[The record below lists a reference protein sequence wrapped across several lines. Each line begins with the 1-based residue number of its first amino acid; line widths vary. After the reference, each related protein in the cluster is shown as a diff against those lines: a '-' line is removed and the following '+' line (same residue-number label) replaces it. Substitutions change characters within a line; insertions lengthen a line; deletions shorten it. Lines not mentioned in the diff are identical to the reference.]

1 MTHKREPAEPSPYEL
16 EIRPEPP
23 APVRR
28 AIEQAVG
35 LANEAAEAGAWW
47 RAGVEESVARDDV

>member
-1 MTHKREPAEPSPYEL
+1 MTHKREPLEPCRHAV

-28 AIEQAVG
+28 AIEQAI
-35 LANEAAEAGAWW
+35 ATAEQPSAESAW
-47 RAGVEESVARDDV
+47 RLAGVEESVAGDCL

>member
-1 MTHKREPAEPSPYEL
+1 MTHKRDAIEASPYEV
-16 EIRPEPP
+16 EIRPEPT

-35 LANEAAEAGAWW
+35 AANAAAAESAWW
-47 RAGVEESVARDDV
+47 RAGVEESVAGDDV